1 MNDNRLNEYEKM
13 DAVKRRADKMER
25 QARMQERLMKVAYAS
40 NNGDNQQNVQKTIEV
55 NDLYIEAIT
64 AKLKILD

>member
-1 MNDNRLNEYEKM
+1 
-13 DAVKRRADKMER
+13 
-25 QARMQERLMKVAYAS
+25 MKVAYAA
-40 NNGDNQQNVQKTIEV
+40 NNGDNQENVKKTIEV

>member
-1 MNDNRLNEYEKM
+1 
-13 DAVKRRADKMER
+13 
-25 QARMQERLMKVAYAS
+25 MKVAYAA
-40 NNGDNQQNVQKTIEV
+40 NNADNQLNVQKTIQV

>member
-13 DAVKRRADKMER
+13 DAVKRRAEKIER
-25 QARMQERLMKVAYAS
+25 QAKMQERLMKVAYAA
-40 NNGDNQQNVQKTIEV
+40 NNGDSQQNVQKTIEV